1 MAEST
6 VWWNW
11 HLFEQG
17 YSMAIEPANGK
28 ATLETI
34 TEVRRWTDSL
44 LSFRTTRPQD
54 YPFIP
59 GEYSRLGLEVD
70 GQPIWR
76 AYSLVSAPHED
87 FLEYYG
93 VLVPGGLFTTRLNE
107 AVPGSPVWIEK
118 QRYGFMTPGRFV
130 DGEQLWM
137 LATGTGLGPFVSILR
152 DPSVWSRFRHLVLV
166 HCVRHPEEFAY
177 RDELRAL
184 QAKPPGDVALAG
196 QLHLVETSTRD
207 APQQAQQVG
216 RLHGRITTLLQ
227 NGQLEKAAGIPITV
241 ESSRIMLCGNPQ
253 MIEETRA
260 LLHQRG
266 LKPVR
271 RTLPGQFVTENYW

>member
-1 MAEST
+1 MGMAEEVS
-6 VWWNW
+6 
-11 HLFEQG
+11 
-17 YSMAIEPANGK
+17 ADGK

-34 TEVRRWTDSL
+34 TAVRRWTDSL
-44 LSFRTTRPQD
+44 LSFRTTRPRD

-76 AYSLVSAPHED
+76 AFSLVSAPHED

-93 VLVPGGLFTTRLNE
+93 IIVPGGLFTSRLQE
-107 AVPGSPVWIEK
+107 AAPGARIWIERK
-118 QRYGFMTPGRFV
+118 RYGFMTPGRFT

-152 DPSVWSRFRHLVLV
+152 DPGVWSRFRDLVLV
-166 HCVRHPEEFAY
+166 HCVRHPDEFAY
-177 RDELRAL
+177 QEELRAL
-184 QAKPPGDVALAG
+184 QANPPARPAG
-196 QLHLVETSTRD
+196 NVQPARLHLVQTSTRD
-207 APQQAQQVG
+207 TPQPDRTDG

-227 NGQLEKAAGIPITV
+227 NGELEKAVGLPLTV
-241 ESSRIMLCGNPQ
+241 EASRVMLCGNPQ

-266 LKPVR
+266 MRPVR